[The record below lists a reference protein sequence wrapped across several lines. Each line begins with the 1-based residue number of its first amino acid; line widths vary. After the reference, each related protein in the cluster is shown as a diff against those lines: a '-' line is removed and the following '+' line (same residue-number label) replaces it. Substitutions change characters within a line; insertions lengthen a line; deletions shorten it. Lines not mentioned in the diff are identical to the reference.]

1 MAMYSYVYYAN
12 TSLNLSIQLL
22 YTFCTDTK
30 VYMYN
35 VHSVQC
41 MCNDSHFCPP
51 GCHLLY
57 IIASRVSRKNKGKV
71 SQFFGQNVTND
82 TSTPV

>member
-1 MAMYSYVYYAN
+1 MKKKLK
-12 TSLNLSIQLL
+12 SLHVRRV
-22 YTFCTDTK
+22 

-41 MCNDSHFCPP
+41 MCNDSDFSPP
-51 GCHLLY
+51 GCHFLY
-57 IIASRVSRKNKGKV
+57 IFASKVSRKNKGKV
-71 SQFFGQNVTND
+71 SQFFGQSVTND